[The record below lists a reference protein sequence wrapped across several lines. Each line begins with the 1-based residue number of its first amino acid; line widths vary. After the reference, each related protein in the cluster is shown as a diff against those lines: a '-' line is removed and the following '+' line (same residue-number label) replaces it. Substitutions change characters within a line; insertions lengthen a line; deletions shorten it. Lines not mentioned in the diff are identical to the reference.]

1 MKSLALGLVVG
12 KYSCGKYD
20 HIKFTSLY
28 QALLICCTVVLPQQ
42 QPEIK
47 QGVAGI
53 SRIDV
58 VCSIA
63 NDYGEEGVDFG
74 NIFWIINGSVYG
86 LLQVPGD
93 FSVCSS
99 VLCDLN
105 SLVIHVLKSEM
116 DGITIQ
122 CAGIDYLNN
131 TQYLGGVTVLEVFP
145 LPQGQLNRNGKLALT
160 TDTSLTRASRSTCT
174 PPPPP
179 PPPPPPAQALM

>member
-1 MKSLALGLVVG
+1 MQKMKSLAVGILG
-12 KYSCGKYD
+12 KYFRVGIFPQLIYR
-20 HIKFTSLY
+20 SLY
-28 QALLICCTVVLPQQ
+28 QALWICCTVVLPQQ

-63 NDYGEEGVDFG
+63 NDYGEKGVDFG
-74 NIFWIINGSVYG
+74 NVFWIINGSVYG
-86 LLQVPGD
+86 LLQVPRD

-105 SLVIHVLKSEM
+105 SLAIHVPKSEM
-116 DGITIQ
+116 DGITLQ
-122 CAGIDYLNN
+122 CFGIDYQNN
-131 TQYLGGVTVLEVFP
+131 TQYLGGVTVLEVLP

-160 TDTSLTRASRSTCT
+160 TDTSLKSNS
-174 PPPPP
+174 
-179 PPPPPPAQALM
+179 L